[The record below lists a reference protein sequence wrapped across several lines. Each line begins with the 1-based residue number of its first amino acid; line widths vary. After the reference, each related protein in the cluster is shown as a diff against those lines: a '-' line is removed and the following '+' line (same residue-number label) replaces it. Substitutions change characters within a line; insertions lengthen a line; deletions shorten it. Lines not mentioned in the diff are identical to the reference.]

1 MEQPW
6 EILQDLDTYLDLI
19 KEVKHAIIKG
29 KIILKDSDKIE
40 TYLDN
45 IINSLPNFKEREEKI
60 NNEIKKLNNNK
71 NINIII
77 KVNELKRK
85 YTNYNQ
91 EFKDI
96 ELYIKE
102 SESELLKNKNE
113 SDDLL
118 SSIETYVNK
127 LSKNKYL
134 ISIAK

>member
-1 MEQPW
+1 
-6 EILQDLDTYLDLI
+6 LI
-19 KEVKHAIIKG
+19 KEVKNAIIKG
-29 KIILKDSDKIE
+29 TIILKDSDKIE

-45 IINSLPNFKEREEKI
+45 IINSLPNFKEREEKL

-71 NINIII
+71 NLNIII
-77 KVNELKRK
+77 KVNELKTK
-85 YTNYNQ
+85 YTNYNK

-102 SESELLKNKNE
+102 SEGELLKNKKE

-127 LSKNKYL
+127 LSKNKYR
-134 ISIAK
+134 ISISK